1 MTRWLLALHSSTPD
15 LGVAVLD
22 AEQPCE
28 TRRHLVLSCGR
39 RLTNDLIPAVQLL
52 LPSAQWSSITRLA
65 VATGPGGF
73 TGTRLTVVMARTL
86 AQQLQVPLDGVS
98 SFALMAPRL
107 AREAAVD
114 IDPLDPVQP
123 FWIVQDLPRRGR
135 VGGCYR
141 CNPAEL
147 GAVELE
153 VPRLLAADATPRPA
167 LPMATDVAADVQHLL
182 DLCCQA
188 DQNRLPAAWSEV
200 LPLYPTSPVGV
211 V

>member
-52 LPSAQWSSITRLA
+52 LPSEEWSSITRLA

-73 TGTRLTVVMARTL
+73 TGTRLTAVMARTL

-107 AREAAVD
+107 AREAAEGVD
-114 IDPLDPVQP
+114 PFDPVQP

-153 VPRLLAADATPRPA
+153 APRLLAADAQPRPS
-167 LPMATDVAADVQHLL
+167 LPMATDVVADVQHLL
-182 DLCCQA
+182 DLCCQS
-188 DQNRLPAAWSEV
+188 DQKRLPAAWARV